1 MVETAEGALLE
12 VLGVVG
18 FPTTVFVRGDGTIV
32 DQHTGAMTADQLKA
46 SIEQDLGVR

>member
-1 MVETAEGALLE
+1 MGETAEGALLE
-12 VLGVVG
+12 ILRVVG
-18 FPTTVFVRGDGTIV
+18 SPTTVFVRGDGTIV